1 MKNRRWKLWTGAC
14 LAAVMLTAAGC
25 SGGAAPGGGAPA
37 GSGGKTAGSAAGGG
51 SGAAK
56 VKLEY
61 WTRAQQEE
69 IDKLKELIFKDVLN
83 EVDINFVTVPGA
95 EYENKLRIAIN
106 GGKAPDIFEVDG
118 VYTSN
123 YAHNGALLEL
133 DPYWDS
139 KDFQDYVNSSQE
151 KTMYNGKR
159 YAASLHETSVVVFYN
174 KDHFAKAG
182 ITNVPTKFSEA
193 WTWEQY
199 LDAAKKLTQTE
210 GGKTTVYGAI
220 PGWKAP
226 DNASEA
232 AVFTHLL
239 YIWNNGG
246 LVTDEKLTTAKGY
259 LDSDKTVR
267 ALQLYQDFFQ
277 KDKVAPMESI
287 TKALEGF
294 EVGKLSMYLGN
305 VSNANTLKKNYPD
318 INFGVMPVP
327 VGEKQYA
334 TSGGWNIGISS
345 QSKHPQEAWKVI
357 DALTGKEGHLKYS
370 EFKGYI
376 PSRKSTLEAMKSLDE
391 FPLNIAKDMMPHA
404 KARPITPA
412 YAEISPI
419 IGEMMNAIAYGK
431 DVKTEASNAAA
442 SIDKVL
448 QKYAQ

>member
-1 MKNRRWKLWTGAC
+1 MKKQTWKLWTGVWM
-14 LAAVMLTAAGC
+14 AALMLIAAGC
-25 SGGAAPGGGAPA
+25 SGGAAGGGAPA
-37 GSGGKTAGSAAGGG
+37 GSGNPAPGSAADGNGGG
-51 SGAAK
+51 K

-69 IDKLKELIFKDVLN
+69 IEQLKEIIFKDVLK
-83 EVDINFVTVPGA
+83 EVDINFVTVPTG

-133 DPYWDS
+133 DPYWDRE
-139 KDFQDYVNSSQE
+139 DFEDYVNSSKE

-182 ITNVPTKFSEA
+182 IMDVPSKFSEA

-199 LDAAKKLTQTE
+199 LEAAKKLTQTE

-239 YIWNNGG
+239 FIWNNGG
-246 LVTDEKLTTAKGY
+246 QVTDEKLTTAKGY
-259 LDSDKTVR
+259 LDSDKTVQV
-267 ALQLYQDFFQ
+267 LQFYQDFFQ
-277 KDKVAPMESI
+277 KHKVAPMESI
-287 TKALEGF
+287 TKSLEGF
-294 EVGKLSMYLGN
+294 EVGKLSMFLGN
-305 VSNANTLKKNYPD
+305 ISIANTLKKNYPD

-327 VGEKQYA
+327 VGEKKYA

-345 QSKHPQEAWKVI
+345 QTKHPKEAWKVI
-357 DALTGKEGHLKYS
+357 EALTGKEGHLKYA
-370 EFKGYI
+370 EFKGFI
-376 PSRKSTLEAMKSLDE
+376 PSRKSALEAMKSLNE
-391 FPLNIAKDMMPHA
+391 FPLNVAKDSMPYA

-419 IGEMMNAIAYGK
+419 IGEMMNAIAYGN
-431 DVKTEASNAAA
+431 DVKTEATNAAA
-442 SIDKVL
+442 AIDKVL
-448 QKYAQ
+448 QKYAK